1 MALTIVV
8 GYTGIPIYK
17 MICNKDGHIVVS
29 IAKNVAVCNHT
40 ATKDCCAPKHIKQTT
55 PAESCCANSSD
66 FLKLHESSEVN
77 EQHNHLNQVATSI
90 PILVAPI
97 LLTHYNIKAKT
108 HLTFPPPFLFRKQS
122 TQSFTQVF
130 LI

>member
-29 IAKNVAVCNHT
+29 IAKNATDCNHS
-40 ATKDCCAPKHIKQTT
+40 ANKDCCSPKHIKQTI
-55 PAESCCANSSD
+55 PAESCCANSSC

-77 EQHNHLNQVATSI
+77 EQQNHLSQVATSI
-90 PILVAPI
+90 IILVAPI
-97 LLTHYNIKAKT
+97 LLTHYNIKANI
-108 HLTFPPPFLFRKQS
+108 HSTFPLLFLFRKQS